1 MYSYSSSF
9 ASILI
14 GDAAGHYFS
23 ISYSHRCRGVASA
36 SCVLR
41 AASHASASL
50 KPLSASSWDRLVT
63 SSWWLAGILKLAWL
77 TRPRTPIT
85 VGDRSLLLA
94 RAGLCVLVAA
104 TVFVVRN
111 VVVVLVT
118 DLARCGSFALTSA
131 GPAAEY
137 DAPGFGLVSLLGI
150 PDGFL
155 SRSWLLS
162 RRETATCSC
171 GSSPNRSTR
180 PDTKESGMSVED
192 DHEASS
198 ATWTKA
204 GSSWLLFS
212 SESPTPTVRSE

>member
-1 MYSYSSSF
+1 VSRCVHCTYSCSLCF

-14 GDAAGHYFS
+14 GDAASSHYFS
-23 ISYSHRCRGVASA
+23 TSYSYRCHGVASA
-36 SCVLR
+36 SSVLR

-50 KPLSASSWDRLVT
+50 KPLSASIWERLVT
-63 SSWWLAGILKLAWL
+63 SSCCLAAILKLAWL
-77 TRPRTPIT
+77 TLPRTPMT

-118 DLARCGSFALTSA
+118 DLVRCGSFALISA

-137 DAPGFGLVSLLGI
+137 DASGFGLTNLLGI

-162 RRETATCSC
+162 R
-171 GSSPNRSTR
+171 
-180 PDTKESGMSVED
+180 
-192 DHEASS
+192 
-198 ATWTKA
+198 
-204 GSSWLLFS
+204 
-212 SESPTPTVRSE
+212 